1 MRKKISIIA
10 IMATIAIATAWN
22 MNVTK
27 ERVALNDILLSNVEA
42 LAGCETFGGLVSGP
56 QVMAVAALV
65 EEWDAALVI
74 INDIGLLRTC
84 KNI

>member
-42 LAGCETFGGLVSGP
+42 LAGCETWGGSCFWTTSYDSCCSGGGLGCSP
-56 QVMAVAALV
+56 C
-65 EEWDAALVI
+65 D
-74 INDIGLLRTC
+74 N
-84 KNI
+84 

>member
-42 LAGCETFGGLVSGP
+42 
-56 QVMAVAALV
+56 
-65 EEWDAALVI
+65 
-74 INDIGLLRTC
+74 
-84 KNI
+84 

>member
-42 LAGCETFGGLVSGP
+42 LAGCETFGGSCF
-56 QVMAVAALV
+56 
-65 EEWDAALVI
+65 W
-74 INDIGLLRTC
+74 TTS
-84 KNI
+84 

>member
-42 LAGCETFGGLVSGP
+42 LAGCETFGGSCFWTTSYGSCCSGGGMGCSP
-56 QVMAVAALV
+56 C
-65 EEWDAALVI
+65 D
-74 INDIGLLRTC
+74 D
-84 KNI
+84 